1 MSNKT
6 FDLSRFSEAHAE
18 NYQKALA
25 EVKAGYKR
33 THWMWYIFP
42 QIAGLGMS
50 PTSQFYAIAN
60 LEEAKAYLKDP
71 VLGAHTLEL
80 CQALLQLK
88 SRDAAA
94 IFGWPDDM
102 KLKSCMTLF
111 EQADPEQPILGRI
124 LDEFFMGERDQK
136 TIEILKKTGC

>member
-1 MSNKT
+1 MKIRHYEEGK
-6 FDLSRFSEAHAE
+6 D
-18 NYQKALA
+18 
-25 EVKAGYKR
+25 GYKR

-71 VLGAHTLEL
+71 VLGAHMLKL
-80 CQALLQLK
+80 CQALLELESQ
-88 SRDAAA
+88 DAAA

-111 EQADPEQPILGRI
+111 EQAEPEQPIFGRI

-136 TIEILKKTGC
+136 TIELLKKMER

>member
-1 MSNKT
+1 
-6 FDLSRFSEAHAE
+6 
-18 NYQKALA
+18 
-25 EVKAGYKR
+25 
-33 THWMWYIFP
+33 
-42 QIAGLGMS
+42 MS

-71 VLGAHTLEL
+71 VLGAHMLKL
-80 CQALLQLK
+80 CQALLELE
-88 SRDAAA
+88 SRDATA

-111 EQADPEQPILGRI
+111 EQADPEQPIFGRI

-136 TIEILKKTGC
+136 TIELLKKMER

>member
-1 MSNKT
+1 MNQY
-6 FDLSRFSEAHAE
+6 DLSRYVTAQQRD
-18 NYQKALA
+18 YQSALT
-25 EVKAGYKR
+25 EIKNGKKVS
-33 THWMWYIFP
+33 HWMWYIFP

>member
-1 MSNKT
+1 
-6 FDLSRFSEAHAE
+6 
-18 NYQKALA
+18 
-25 EVKAGYKR
+25 
-33 THWMWYIFP
+33 
-42 QIAGLGMS
+42 MS

-111 EQADPEQPILGRI
+111 EQADPEQPILGRDSGMNF
-124 LDEFFMGERDQK
+124 LWETRDQK
-136 TIEILKKTGC
+136 TIELLKKTGC